1 MRKTAARL
9 MAKRV
14 ALVRTVL
21 AGQYLEYKMAAEDS
35 KVLAKPYT
43 YTRYYEKLKTEN
55 LEPVCVEEK

>member
-1 MRKTAARL
+1 